1 MKKNSYHRIKIGTG
15 RPAEFI
21 FFKLLALML
30 ITGWLVAGCQQEGG
44 TMADLVLINGQVW
57 TVDQK
62 KPEVSALAISQ
73 NKILAVGQ
81 NSEIK
86 KVIGPATKVIDL
98 KGAFVLP
105 GFIDAHTHFLNGGF
119 ALKSVKLRDCQS
131 REEFVSRLEAKA
143 SELPA
148 GAWIVNG
155 DWDHEQF
162 DPPELPRKEW
172 IDAITPRHPVCVNRF
187 DGHMVLVNSL
197 ALKLARIGRETV
209 SPPGGEIVK
218 DPQTGEPTGILKDAA
233 CDLIYAIIP
242 EPSNEEK
249 LAAVRAALKEAAAHG
264 VTSIH
269 DMSDLSSFGV
279 YDQLRQQNELT
290 ARLYVY
296 DQISDLDNFLQA
308 KDRLGSG
315 YPFLRLAGLKGFV
328 DGSLGS
334 STAYFF
340 EPYNDQPQTSG
351 LLASHM
357 YPEGIMEKRLLQAD
371 RAGCQVAVHAIGDR
385 ANAIILDLYQKVF
398 EQNGPGDRR
407 WRVEHAQHLRPED
420 LTRFGQLG
428 VIASVQPYHA
438 IDDGCWAE
446 KKIGPERIKTTYA
459 FNSLLKS
466 GAILAFG
473 SDWTVAPLDPLAGIY
488 AAVTRRTLDN
498 RHPEGWIPEEKIS
511 VEEAIKGYTINA
523 AYAEF
528 SEKEK
533 GSIEPGKLADLVIL
547 DRNILKIK
555 LEDIRSTRVLMTIV
569 DGRIIF
575 DRPEAEGQ

>member
-1 MKKNSYHRIKIGTG
+1 
-15 RPAEFI
+15 
-21 FFKLLALML
+21 
-30 ITGWLVAGCQQEGG
+30 
-44 TMADLVLINGQVW
+44 MADLVLVNGQVW

-197 ALKLARIGRETV
+197 ALKLARIGRESV

-334 STAYFF
+334 STAYFLS
-340 EPYNDQPQTSG
+340 PIMISPR
-351 LLASHM
+351 LRAS
-357 YPEGIMEKRLLQAD
+357 
-371 RAGCQVAVHAIGDR
+371 
-385 ANAIILDLYQKVF
+385 
-398 EQNGPGDRR
+398 
-407 WRVEHAQHLRPED
+407 
-420 LTRFGQLG
+420 
-428 VIASVQPYHA
+428 
-438 IDDGCWAE
+438 
-446 KKIGPERIKTTYA
+446 
-459 FNSLLKS
+459 
-466 GAILAFG
+466 
-473 SDWTVAPLDPLAGIY
+473 
-488 AAVTRRTLDN
+488 
-498 RHPEGWIPEEKIS
+498 
-511 VEEAIKGYTINA
+511 
-523 AYAEF
+523 
-528 SEKEK
+528 
-533 GSIEPGKLADLVIL
+533 
-547 DRNILKIK
+547 
-555 LEDIRSTRVLMTIV
+555 
-569 DGRIIF
+569 
-575 DRPEAEGQ
+575 

>member
-1 MKKNSYHRIKIGTG
+1 MKKNSHHKIKIKTG
-15 RPAEFI
+15 RTAEFI
-21 FFKLLALML
+21 FFKILVLTM
-30 ITGWLVAGCQQEGG
+30 ITGWLIAGCQQEGG
-44 TMADLVLINGQVW
+44 TMADLVLVNGQIW

-73 NKILAVGQ
+73 NKILAAGQ

-86 KVIGPATKVIDL
+86 KFIGPATKVIDL

-105 GFIDAHTHFLNGGF
+105 GFIDTHTHFLNGGF
-119 ALKSVKLRDCQS
+119 ALKSVKLRDCHS
-131 REEFVSRLEAKA
+131 REEFVSRLKAKV

-162 DPPELPRKEW
+162 DPPELPKKEW
-172 IDAITPRHPVCVNRF
+172 IDAATPSHPVCVNRF
-187 DGHMVLVNSL
+187 DGHMVLANSL

-249 LAAVRAALKEAAAHG
+249 LAAARAALKEAAAHG

-290 ARLYVY
+290 VRLYVY

-308 KDRLGSG
+308 KDRIGAG

-371 RAGCQVAVHAIGDR
+371 LAGCQVAVHAIGDR

-398 EQNGPGDRR
+398 EQNGPRDRR

-420 LTRFGQLG
+420 LARFGQLG

-466 GAILAFG
+466 GATLAFG
-473 SDWTVAPLDPLAGIY
+473 SDWTVAPLDPVSGIY

-523 AYAEF
+523 AYTEF

-533 GSIEPGKLADLVIL
+533 GSIEPGKLADLVVL
-547 DRNILKIK
+547 DRNLLKIK
-555 LEDIRSTRVLMTIV
+555 PEDIISTRVVMTIV
-569 DGRIIF
+569 DGKIVF
-575 DRPEAEGQ
+575 DRLEAGSQ

>member
-1 MKKNSYHRIKIGTG
+1 MKKNSHHKIKIKTG

-21 FFKLLALML
+21 FLNILALM
-30 ITGWLVAGCQQEGG
+30 IMTGLLFTGCQPGG
-44 TMADLVLINGQVW
+44 RTMADLVLVNGTIW
-57 TVDQK
+57 TVDQN
-62 KPEVSALAISQ
+62 KPEVSAVAISQ
-73 NKILAVGQ
+73 NRIIATGQ
-81 NSEIK
+81 DSKVK
-86 KVIGPATKVIDL
+86 KFIGPATRVIDL

-119 ALKSVKLRDCQS
+119 ALKAIKLRDCHS
-131 REEFVSRLEAKA
+131 REEFVSRMAAKA

-162 DPPELPRKEW
+162 NPPELPRKEW
-172 IDAITPRHPVCVNRF
+172 IDAVTPNHPVCVNRF

-197 ALKLARIGRETV
+197 ALKLAGIGQETV

-233 CDLIYAIIP
+233 CDLVYALIP

-249 LAAVRAALKEAAAHG
+249 LAAVRAAMREAAAHG

-269 DMSDLSSFGV
+269 DMSDFSSFEI
-279 YDQLRQQNELT
+279 YDQLRQQGELT
-290 ARLYVY
+290 CRLYVY
-296 DQISDLDNFLQA
+296 VQIPDIDKFIEA
-308 KDRLGSG
+308 RTKIGTG
-315 YPFLRLAGLKGFV
+315 YPFLRLAGLKGFA

-340 EPYNDQPQTSG
+340 EPYNDQPRTSG

-385 ANAIILDLYQKVF
+385 ANAIILDLYQKIF
-398 EQNGPGDRR
+398 EQNGPRDRR
-407 WRVEHAQHLRPED
+407 WRIEHAQHLRPED
-420 LTRFGQLG
+420 LARFGQLG

-446 KKIGPERIKTTYA
+446 KKIGPERLKPTYA

-466 GAILAFG
+466 GATLAFG

-498 RHPEGWIPEEKIS
+498 RQPEGWIPEQKIS
-511 VEEAIKGYTINA
+511 VEEAIKGYTMNA

-533 GSIEPGKLADLVIL
+533 GSIEAGKLADLVVL
-547 DRNILKIK
+547 DRSLFKIK
-555 LEDIRSTRVLMTIV
+555 PEDIRSTQVLMTIV
-569 DGRIIF
+569 DGKIIF
-575 DRPEAEGQ
+575 DRSEAGSQ